1 MYSALLLGRTQ
12 LQQEEIILLD
22 RIQKKLPV
30 TQEGVKKL
38 RNVHLVE
45 GRYPNIR
52 IAKEVEQLVSNLREQ
67 SQGAPVSQGVLSTK
81 ILLALQKQNLSRK
94 QIAEYCNV
102 QIKTGS
108 LSKALRQLL
117 KLGLIERTE
126 TKLYSHNQ
134 AYRMTESGQ
143 LYLENQS

>member
-67 SQGAPVSQGVLSTK
+67 SQGAPVSQGVIIHKNSSRSAKTK
-81 ILLALQKQNLSRK
+81 F
-94 QIAEYCNV
+94 E
-102 QIKTGS
+102 
-108 LSKALRQLL
+108 
-117 KLGLIERTE
+117 
-126 TKLYSHNQ
+126 
-134 AYRMTESGQ
+134 
-143 LYLENQS
+143 